1 MLDFVELGLDI
12 KHKIKYAPVA
22 HIRNKQLFT
31 VKNKPNNF
39 YCSVNL
45 ITNVV
50 LRF

>member
-1 MLDFVELGLDI
+1 VLDFVELGLDI

-22 HIRNKQLFT
+22 HIRNKQLF
-31 VKNKPNNF
+31 KPNNF

-45 ITNVV
+45 MTNVV